1 MKIEKYI
8 HQEKMLG
15 VSGLFFSC
23 GSFGVID
30 GNVDYVETV
39 EKGKR
44 KYVYTNG
51 QRICFNFCMN
61 CRLES

>member
-39 EKGKR
+39 
-44 KYVYTNG
+44 
-51 QRICFNFCMN
+51 
-61 CRLES
+61 